1 MILNLI
7 NNPFVFLAY
16 FVSFFISLTLHEA
29 SHAWAAYKLGDNTAK
44 EMGRL
49 SLNPLKH
56 IDPWGAIFFF
66 IAGFGWGNPVQF
78 NPERLK
84 NPKVDSVLVALAG
97 PAANLILAIFFSLI
111 YRLFPLGD
119 TASQFIILLISINI
133 IWMIF
138 NLLPIPPLDGS
149 HILAVFLP
157 PKAYYVLQQIG
168 LPLLL
173 ILLFFSPYIH
183 TVISFILSFFM
194 KILIGTVVNI

>member
-7 NNPFVFLAY
+7 NNPLIFLAY

-29 SHAWAAYKLGDNTAK
+29 AHAWTAYKLGDTTAK

-49 SLNPLKH
+49 TLNPFKH

-78 NPERLK
+78 NPEKLK
-84 NPKVDSVLVALAG
+84 NPKKDSILVALSG
-97 PAANLILAIFFSLI
+97 PAANLILAVFFSLI
-111 YRLFPLGD
+111 YRFLPLSD
-119 TASQFIILLISINI
+119 AASQFILLLVSINI

-157 PKAYYVLQQIG
+157 PRAYFVLQQIG

-173 ILLFFSPYIH
+173 VLLFFSPYVHNI
-183 TVISFILSFFM
+183 ISYLLAFIL
-194 KILIGTVVNI
+194 KILTGTAAM

>member
-7 NNPFVFLAY
+7 NNPLIFLAY
-16 FVSFFISLTLHEA
+16 LVSFFVSLTLHEA
-29 SHAWAAYKLGDNTAK
+29 AHAWAAYKLGDNTAK

-78 NPERLK
+78 NPARLK
-84 NPKVDSVLVALAG
+84 NPKRDSILVALAG

-111 YRLFPLGD
+111 YRLFP
-119 TASQFIILLISINI
+119 ASDAIGQFLTLLVSINI

-157 PKAYYVLQQIG
+157 QRAYFVLQQIG

-183 TVISFILSFFM
+183 NIISYLLAFIL
-194 KILIGTVVNI
+194 KILIGN

>member
-7 NNPFVFLAY
+7 NNPLIFLAY
-16 FVSFFISLTLHEA
+16 LVSFFVSLTLHEA
-29 SHAWAAYKLGDNTAK
+29 AHAWAAYKLGDNTAK

-78 NPERLK
+78 NPARLK
-84 NPKVDSVLVALAG
+84 NPKRDSILVALAG

-111 YRLFPLGD
+111 YRLFP
-119 TASQFIILLISINI
+119 ASDAIGQFLTLLVSINI

-157 PKAYYVLQQIG
+157 QRAYFVLQQIG

-183 TVISFILSFFM
+183 NIISYLLTFIL
-194 KILIGTVVNI
+194 KILIGN